1 MKSILRI
8 LWLAWAF
15 VGVWFSSRG
24 GRREPSIAALFR
36 YADAADRLVA
46 MAKQANVQ
54 QGLAL
59 DTNTLEESVKVSR
72 ELALAIAAERAKRE
86 DLLSAVF
93 RLR

>member
-1 MKSILRI
+1 MRSISRT
-8 LWLAWAF
+8 LWLIWAL

-24 GRREPSIAALFR
+24 GRREPSIPSLFR

-46 MAKQANVQ
+46 MAKQANEQ
-54 QGLAL
+54 KGLAL
-59 DTNTLEESVKVSR
+59 DTSTLEESVKVSR

-93 RLR
+93 GLR

>member
-1 MKSILRI
+1 
-8 LWLAWAF
+8 
-15 VGVWFSSRG
+15 
-24 GRREPSIAALFR
+24 
-36 YADAADRLVA
+36 

-93 RLR
+93 GLR